1 MGGYQLLPSG
11 LDLKSPLWDFA
22 LVVYAELSKPMLTLQ
37 SRGARVNQ
45 MLSAIWAAKHGI
57 RWPGSIPDE
66 IEQWHQ
72 QILPIRMQRMALK
85 PQLEEYPDLESLYT
99 HFKGVELNME
109 RVELAMLYQWLQA
122 CQANPQADLLESNL
136 RAVLKGVVDCDTEL
150 SEMLTLYKANF

>member
-1 MGGYQLLPSG
+1 MLPSG

-22 LVVYAELSKPMLTLQ
+22 LVVYAELSKPMLALQ
-37 SRGARVNQ
+37 SKGARVNQ
-45 MLSAIWAAKHGI
+45 MLAALWAAEQGI
-57 RWPGSIPDE
+57 SWPDSFPDE

-72 QILPIRMQRMALK
+72 QILPIRAQRMALK
-85 PQLEEYPDLESLYT
+85 PQLEEYPDLEQLYT

>member
-1 MGGYQLLPSG
+1 
-11 LDLKSPLWDFA
+11 
-22 LVVYAELSKPMLTLQ
+22 MLALQ

-45 MLSAIWAAKHGI
+45 MLAAIWAAEHGI
-57 RWPGSIPDE
+57 SWPGSFPDE

-72 QILPIRMQRMALK
+72 QILPIRAQRMALK
-85 PQLEEYPDLESLYT
+85 PQLEEYPDLEQLYT